1 MAATAV
7 QSAGP
12 FGNAMALVHGAM
24 AEAQAQQSLSSL
36 AAAAGLTK
44 PAVAASPTTAAA
56 PQDSKKFAADAL
68 VEFAKLATGTPAGT
82 PADGADKKS
91 DLDEKHKA
99 MLNTIAEAVGAT
111 VQSAAEKKKQ
121 KKKKKQRKT
130 DGQGGSTSVTTA
142 NLDELLEKIQYP

>member
-68 VEFAKLATGTPAGT
+68 VEIVKLATGSPTGT
-82 PADGADKKS
+82 PADGRTRSRTLTK
-91 DLDEKHKA
+91 KHKA
-99 MLNTIAEAVGAT
+99 MLATIA
-111 VQSAAEKKKQ
+111 
-121 KKKKKQRKT
+121 
-130 DGQGGSTSVTTA
+130 
-142 NLDELLEKIQYP
+142 